1 MSSLLP
7 GKLDHSITSSA
18 ASDGGPAH
26 RLTRLQGAGRSAP
39 HSNSARSWGVGRCGG
54 IEKTSLISLTSR
66 RGGRGHTWTHHI
78 LACKRAQET
87 DADGLPPRLVRRNRG
102 HPTGVSVVRFP
113 AGVMVIGT
121 DIGRLSSCS
130 CGTCPKASRGSN
142 DTMVEGAS
150 RKRIRVCAPVTGA
163 QARLKERV

>member
-1 MSSLLP
+1 MFEKPTLISFAQNSTSP
-7 GKLDHSITSSA
+7 HRITSKLCSPA
-18 ASDGGPAH
+18 LHRSGPP
-26 RLTRLQGAGRSAP
+26 GAGRSAP

-150 RKRIRVCAPVTGA
+150 RKHDRAS
-163 QARLKERV
+163 